1 MCALIC
7 AVRFSRRITQGG
19 GCWLLCADNGTDYGG
34 GAAQG
39 VPDTQRKNSGN
50 QAGTASRVKTAS
62 LEEEGETRPATAK
75 KSCPVDPFH
84 RHRRFL
90 DDLLGFL
97 GAGTAFHALPRADR
111 AGLHL
116 ELLGEA
122 GDADLVDVVGKSH
135 A

>member
-75 KSCPVDPFH
+75 KSCGAKNLAVLREDRGIGFYPAPRLFVDVELDGLGYPGLLPSVDGLPVVPK
-84 RHRRFL
+84 
-90 DDLLGFL
+90 
-97 GAGTAFHALPRADR
+97 LPR
-111 AGLHL
+111 GL
-116 ELLGEA
+116 
-122 GDADLVDVVGKSH
+122 
-135 A
+135 